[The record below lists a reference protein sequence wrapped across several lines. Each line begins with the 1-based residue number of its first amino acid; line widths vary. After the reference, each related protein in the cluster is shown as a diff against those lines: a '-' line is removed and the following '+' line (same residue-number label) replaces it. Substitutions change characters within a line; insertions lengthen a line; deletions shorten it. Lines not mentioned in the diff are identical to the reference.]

1 MNVGMYVCTH
11 LCMYVCMYVW
21 VLQYRLQIHEERL
34 GRKRK
39 HSEFCGIITMYVY
52 IRIYYMH
59 LMYVCMHGMANC
71 VYVVV
76 LQETEQLLV
85 YPHGKITCSVPLR
98 GSIPLKGSSP
108 VHMKY
113 EPIQTLAQ
121 TFTAYICLATFFKVS
136 RIRIGFTHVHTNR
149 YDPVGIIDSDRRI
162 SNDLAAKHIC
172 EVLDIYSDNTGASGQ
187 ARLSTCLHTYIH
199 TYMLLFM
206 IFVGIIFIN
215 LVDNKK
221 DQGKLGVAFKVC
233 TYVCMYVLYEIK
245 IL

>member
-1 MNVGMYVCTH
+1 
-11 LCMYVCMYVW
+11 
-21 VLQYRLQIHEERL
+21 
-34 GRKRK
+34 
-39 HSEFCGIITMYVY
+39 
-52 IRIYYMH
+52 MH
-59 LMYVCMHGMANC
+59 LMYVCMHAMANC

-85 YPHGKITCSVPLR
+85 YPHGKMTSSVPLR

-121 TFTAYICLATFFKVS
+121 IVTACICLATFFKVS
-136 RIRIGFTHVHTNR
+136 RIYIGLTHVHSYIHTYIHTYR
-149 YDPVGIIDSDRRI
+149 YDPRT

-172 EVLDIYSDNTGASGQ
+172 EVLDIYSDKQDGRLRSGS
-187 ARLSTCLHTYIH
+187 LINLFTYIH
-199 TYMLLFM
+199 KHMLFYI

-233 TYVCMYVLYEIK
+233 TNVCMYVCLYVSMFSME
-245 IL
+245 

>member
-1 MNVGMYVCTH
+1 
-11 LCMYVCMYVW
+11 
-21 VLQYRLQIHEERL
+21 
-34 GRKRK
+34 
-39 HSEFCGIITMYVY
+39 
-52 IRIYYMH
+52 MH
-59 LMYVCMHGMANC
+59 AMANC

-85 YPHGKITCSVPLR
+85 CPHGKITSSVSLR
-98 GSIPLKGSSP
+98 GSIPLNGSSP

-113 EPIQTLAQ
+113 EPIQTLEQ
-121 TFTAYICLATFFKVS
+121 IFTAYNFLATYCTSKYHVF
-136 RIRIGFTHVHTNR
+136 IHVHTYR
-149 YDPVGIIDSDRRI
+149 YDPEGTIDSDRRT

-172 EVLDIYSDNTGASGQ
+172 EVLDIYSDNTGALGQ

-199 TYMLLFM
+199 TNMLLYI

-233 TYVCMYVLYEIK
+233 TNVCMYVCLYVSMFSME
-245 IL
+245 

>member
-1 MNVGMYVCTH
+1 MYVRI
-11 LCMYVCMYVW
+11 YVCMYVW
-21 VLQYRLQIHEERL
+21 FLQCRLQIHEERL

-39 HSEFCGIITMYVY
+39 RSEFCGIITMYVY

-59 LMYVCMHGMANC
+59 LMYVCMHAMANC

-121 TFTAYICLATFFKVS
+121 IFTAYICLATFFKVS
-136 RIRIGFTHVHTNR
+136 RIHIGFTHVHTYR
-149 YDPVGIIDSDRRI
+149 YDPVGIIDSDRRT

-199 TYMLLFM
+199 TY
-206 IFVGIIFIN
+206 IHVVVYN
-215 LVDNKK
+215 LRRYYFH
-221 DQGKLGVAFKVC
+221 QLSGQ
-233 TYVCMYVLYEIK
+233 
-245 IL
+245 